1 MEKREIPLKR
11 QWLLRLAAVLVLLW
25 LFLLSPARVPIN
37 RAFFILNN
45 SDRTFTANY
54 WLGFAPYSA
63 MAALLCKLLQT
74 VLLVLPEKSTM
85 GAMLD
90 LFGTGTALA
99 IGWAGT
105 LAGQALLY
113 GLARVLL
120 AGPLAALCRRVSRAG
135 RALQWVR
142 GAAPWLAFA
151 GTVCPFG
158 PSGLFALI
166 WGAAGCPPGAFLAG
180 AVPGVLFTMASY
192 TVPALGPVRM
202 VCCVLAVFFPVVRA
216 LRGRA

>member
-1 MEKREIPLKR
+1 MGLKR
-11 QWLLRLAAVLVLLW
+11 QWLLRLAVVLFLLW
-25 LFLLSPARVPIN
+25 LFLVSPVKVTVN

-63 MAALLCKLLQT
+63 VAALLCKLLQT
-74 VLLVLPEKSTM
+74 ALLVLPEKSTM

-120 AGPLAALCRRVSRAG
+120 AGPIAALCRRFSRAG
-135 RALQWVR
+135 RALGWVR

-151 GTVCPFG
+151 GAVCPVG
-158 PSGLFALI
+158 PSGMFALI
-166 WGAAGCPPGAFLAG
+166 WGAAGCPLGVFLAG
-180 AVPGVLFTMASY
+180 AVPGVLLTMASY
-192 TVPALGPVRM
+192 AVPALGPVRM
-202 VCCVLAVFFPVVRA
+202 VCCVLAVLFPVVRA